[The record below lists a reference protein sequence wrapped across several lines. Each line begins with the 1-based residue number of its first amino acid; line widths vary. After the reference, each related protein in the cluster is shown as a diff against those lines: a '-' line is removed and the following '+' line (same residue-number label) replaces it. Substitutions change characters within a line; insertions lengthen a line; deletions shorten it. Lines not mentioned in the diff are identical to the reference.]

1 MTTTFPNNFPN
12 ILINIFTKIFTEVAD
27 ENRVPLIE
35 RAGQRVFIIAICFLL
50 WILILGD
57 FLPFLFPKWL
67 NFIVL
72 TTLMYVVVR
81 GIWVLIH
88 PRYKFIHPASPEAV
102 ALMQRDLERDF
113 YSDGIFQYHHN
124 GFSVH
129 ANDREIGIK
138 WDEIDAILA
147 YKTHIYSNNVW
158 LSVICSDTTK
168 NFHLHE
174 EINGWFSFV
183 KEIKEKMPAFGDS
196 WEQQKDRVQVQ
207 PTILY
212 LKNHLIRE
220 HILDVFAA
228 QM

>member
-1 MTTTFPNNFPN
+1 VTISVPPFFSRLLP
-12 ILINIFTKIFTEVAD
+12 EVAD
-27 ENRVPLIE
+27 ENRVRLVE
-35 RAGQRVFIIAICFLL
+35 RVENRVIIIAVC
-50 WILILGD
+50 LILWTVLVAD
-57 FLPFLFPKWL
+57 ILPFYLPNWL
-67 NFIVL
+67 KFIVL
-72 TTLMYVVVR
+72 TALMYVFAR
-81 GIWVLIH
+81 GIWLIIH
-88 PRYKFIHPASPEAV
+88 PRYKFVHPKSPEAV
-102 ALMQRDLERDF
+102 ALMQRDIEMRF

-129 ANDREIGIK
+129 ANDRDIGIR

-147 YKTHIYSNNVW
+147 YKTHIYSNNIW
-158 LSVICSDTTK
+158 LSVICNDTTK

-174 EINGWFSFV
+174 EISGWFSFV
-183 KEIKEKMPAFGDS
+183 KELKEKVPAFGEA
-196 WEQQKDRVQVQ
+196 WEAQRERVQVQ

>member
-1 MTTTFPNNFPN
+1 MTTALPDF
-12 ILINIFTKIFTEVAD
+12 LANIFTKILPPVANED
-27 ENRVPLIE
+27 RVPLVE
-35 RAGQRVFIIAICFLL
+35 RVGQRVAITAVCFIA
-50 WILILGD
+50 WILILGEL
-57 FLPFLFPKWL
+57 LPFSLPSWL
-67 NFIVL
+67 KFIAL
-72 TTLMYVVVR
+72 TVLMYVVVR

-88 PRYKFIHPASPEAV
+88 PRYKFIHPTSPEAV
-102 ALMQRDLERDF
+102 ALLQRDLERDF
-113 YSDGIFQYHHN
+113 YSDGIFQYHQN

-138 WDEIDAILA
+138 WEEIDAILA
-147 YKTHIYSNNVW
+147 YKTHIYSNNIW

-183 KEIKEKMPAFGDS
+183 KEIKEKIPAFGDS
-196 WEQQKDRVQVQ
+196 WEQQKERVQVQ

-220 HILDVFAA
+220 HILDVFTA
-228 QM
+228 QI